1 MWAGP
6 HVRLSTVTNGSSY
19 LSVVTQTVG
28 GRGQTVGSSRQTHT
42 LKYFPFHGFNI
53 SQAFYRKLLILP
65 LISLSSPSASASSFL
80 HLCDHFKLL
89 CELFLSQRRACSMK
103 HLFKPTCPVN
113 VNLQLATTQ
122 FPCRANRIYQLL
134 QRSLADECLWWTNGP
149 ETAAQG
155 IKVTACMSSS
165 EEPQRDT
172 KKQKREIFKHLQKH
186 RNDR

>member
-1 MWAGP
+1 MCERGHMFVSARWLTAAAICLWWLRRLVDEVRRLGP
-6 HVRLSTVTNGSSY
+6 
-19 LSVVTQTVG
+19 QDK
-28 GRGQTVGSSRQTHT
+28 HT

-89 CELFLSQRRACSMK
+89 CELFLSQRRTCSMK

-113 VNLQLATTQ
+113 VNLQSATTQ

-149 ETAAQG
+149 ETAVQG

-165 EEPQRDT
+165 EEPQRET